1 MQTAILAAG
10 CFWGVEQE
18 FLETK
23 GVIDTK
29 VGYTGGKTQNP
40 TYKDICRGDTG
51 HAEAVQ
57 VEFDENT
64 ISYSQLLEAFWETH
78 DATQVNRQGVDIGT
92 QYRSAIFYLNDEQKQ
107 QAEQSVRSLQAKVK
121 KPIATQLS
129 PAETFFLA
137 EDYHQKYVMK
147 KRGLM

>member
-10 CFWGVEQE
+10 CFWGIEQD

-23 GVIDTK
+23 GVTDTK
-29 VGYTGGKTQNP
+29 VGYTGGRISNP
-40 TYKDICRGDTG
+40 TYKDVCRGDTG

-64 ISYSQLLEAFWETH
+64 ISYAQLLEIFWNCH

-107 QAEQSVRSLQAKVK
+107 QAEQSVRSLQEKVK

>member
-10 CFWGVEQE
+10 CFWGIEQD

-23 GVIDTK
+23 GVTDTK
-29 VGYTGGKTQNP
+29 VGYIGGRTSNP
-40 TYKDICRGDTG
+40 TYKDICKGDTG

-64 ISYSQLLEAFWETH
+64 ISYAQLLDVFWNCH

-107 QAEQSVRSLQAKVK
+107 QAEQSVRSFQEKVK

-129 PAETFFLA
+129 PAPTFFLA